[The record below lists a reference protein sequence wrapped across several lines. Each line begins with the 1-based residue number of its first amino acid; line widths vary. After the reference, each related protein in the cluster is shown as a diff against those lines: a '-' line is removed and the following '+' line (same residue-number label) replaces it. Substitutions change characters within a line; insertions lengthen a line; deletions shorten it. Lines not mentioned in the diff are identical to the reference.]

1 MAAQL
6 QKPDLQRPFSRIGD
20 SNVYVSYPPAGVC
33 QNNRAAGKAPR
44 VILICGWMEAKL
56 WRLHRFT
63 EKYHE
68 IYPSATQILIRAHLK
83 TLFVE
88 LPTNKL
94 SVLPAVKLLQDAGIH
109 AYDPPESSGLLVHAF
124 SNGGGI
130 YLTHL
135 AHCLADTRP
144 PTSYPSL
151 PAQAIIYDSLPGK
164 LTMNIF
170 TTYYADLVP
179 FAPLRLAVKAFVI
192 APAYAATV
200 AYRHTIDRRP
210 DTLTA
215 LRTHLSD
222 PKLVP
227 QHVPQTY
234 IYSDIDELAQMEYV
248 EEFIDGVKERLR
260 SKGVGVDEVVK
271 AEKFIGSPHILH
283 AKHDPKRYWDAVV
296 RTWEQSCWVE
306 GVEDKRIRCKL

>member
-1 MAAQL
+1 M
-6 QKPDLQRPFSRIGD
+6 S
-20 SNVYVSYPPAGVC
+20 
-33 QNNRAAGKAPR
+33 
-44 VILICGWMEAKL
+44 
-56 WRLHRFT
+56 
-63 EKYHE
+63 
-68 IYPSATQILIRAHLK
+68 
-83 TLFVE
+83 
-88 LPTNKL
+88 
-94 SVLPAVKLLQDAGIH
+94 
-109 AYDPPESSGLLVHAF
+109 
-124 SNGGGI
+124 
-130 YLTHL
+130 
-135 AHCLADTRP
+135 
-144 PTSYPSL
+144 
-151 PAQAIIYDSLPGK
+151 
-164 LTMNIF
+164 IF

-234 IYSDIDELAQMEYV
+234 IYSDIDELTQMEYV
-248 EEFIDGVKERLR
+248 EEFIGGVKERLR

-283 AKHDPKRYWDAVV
+283 AKHDHKRYWGAVV
-296 RTWEQSCWVE
+296 RTWEQSCQVE
-306 GVEDKRIRCKL
+306 GVENKRIGCKL